1 MDNTSSLEEESQKM
15 SKSIS
20 VNLYFK
26 VRYIIICTQKNT
38 YIISLSSMNYF
49 HNLST
54 FVKLALISKNR
65 MLLTPY
71 ISSTHAL
78 FTLPTIPRVTT
89 AVMSNAQFS
98 FACCCTTYKC
108 NHTVQTLLY
117 WLFSLNCMFVRF
129 IHIVTCRCR

>member
-1 MDNTSSLEEESQKM
+1 
-15 SKSIS
+15 
-20 VNLYFK
+20 
-26 VRYIIICTQKNT
+26 
-38 YIISLSSMNYF
+38 MNYF

-89 AVMSNAQFS
+89 AVMSNA
-98 FACCCTTYKC
+98 
-108 NHTVQTLLY
+108 
-117 WLFSLNCMFVRF
+117 
-129 IHIVTCRCR
+129 